1 MSETKLTTVNA
12 LVAEYL
18 AVKQPRW
25 SANTYA
31 AAEPELRRFLA
42 FIGGRELTPKV
53 IAEYQAEQ
61 HNRTCTPTTRF
72 RAIEWPQRFLEW
84 LEDMEYV
91 GHNRFSKILVKPPKP
106 LNKVKAFTHAQF
118 EALKNEAKGTMWY
131 YAIIMAYRTG
141 TRYSDTALMKWESI
155 NFEKRYIQY
164 VPWKSRKTGRE
175 AICPFEAGGDLHMVL
190 LELNDQRHADPMWAR
205 FVCPE
210 MAMTYPM
217 TGISH
222 APAIMRYEFDRLRR
236 KVGAAK
242 GLSFHSLRHAF
253 ISRLIKGGTTFSV
266 GSQLTGMASE
276 SVFLRY
282 ADPDLPTLQKAIED
296 MNKGDD
302 PPEEGT
308 IIKLPGAA

>member
-1 MSETKLTTVNA
+1 MSETKLTTVND

-18 AVKQPRW
+18 AVKKPTW

-31 AAEPELRRFLA
+31 AVEPELRRFLA
-42 FIGGRELTPKV
+42 FLGSRELTPKV
-53 IAEYQAEQ
+53 IADYQAEQ

-72 RAIEWPQRFLEW
+72 RSIEWPQRFLQW
-84 LEDMEYV
+84 LEEMEYV
-91 GHNRFSKILVKPPKP
+91 AHNRFSKILVKPPRP
-106 LNKVKAFTHAQF
+106 YNKVKVFTHEQF

-131 YAIIMAYRTG
+131 YAIVMAYRTG
-141 TRYSDTALMKWESI
+141 TRYSDTALMKWESV
-155 NFEKRYIQY
+155 NFEKRFIQY

-175 AICPFEAGGDLHMVL
+175 AVCPFAAGGDLHMVL
-190 LELNDQRHADPMWAR
+190 LELNEVHHADPMWNR

-222 APAIMRYEFDRLRR
+222 APAIRRYEFDVLRM
-236 KVGAAK
+236 KIGAPK

-266 GSQLTGMASE
+266 GSQITGMASE

-282 ADPDLPTLQKAIED
+282 AEPDLPTLQKAIED
-296 MNKGDD
+296 MNKGDE